1 MQHTVFSGR
10 FLEKNGIDGT
20 VSAAQK
26 GRAERFLRKIEFSEK
41 YNTIIA
47 RTAAFGKRMGRGA
60 GGRRDRLRAGV
71 CMRLFDEIVTRLGA
85 DADVCFGGAKA
96 VLLVGKCAYFEN
108 VRGIV
113 SLSAEEAVLAFAGVR
128 LRVTGRGMTV
138 ARYGGG
144 DLLLAGDVRGVE
156 AEDQLPQPSA
166 SASREKGVRGRGD
179 PMPTEGL
186 GDVRGGGRSLTA
198 GDVRGVEAEG

>member
-1 MQHTVFSGR
+1 
-10 FLEKNGIDGT
+10 
-20 VSAAQK
+20 
-26 GRAERFLRKIEFSEK
+26 
-41 YNTIIA
+41 
-47 RTAAFGKRMGRGA
+47 
-60 GGRRDRLRAGV
+60 
-71 CMRLFDEIVTRLGA
+71 MRLFDEIVTRLGA

-108 VRGIV
+108 VRGIA

-144 DLLLAGDVRGVE
+144 DLLLAGDVRGGE
-156 AEDQLPQPSA
+156 AEGPPAPSSA
-166 SASREKGVRGRGD
+166 PASREEDVRGGERSLPAEGLRGRGD

-186 GDVRGGGRSLTA
+186 GDVRGGGRSLPA
-198 GDVRGVEAEG
+198 EGMRDVRGVEAEGPLPQPSASASREEGVRGVEAEG

>member
-1 MQHTVFSGR
+1 
-10 FLEKNGIDGT
+10 
-20 VSAAQK
+20 
-26 GRAERFLRKIEFSEK
+26 
-41 YNTIIA
+41 
-47 RTAAFGKRMGRGA
+47 
-60 GGRRDRLRAGV
+60 
-71 CMRLFDEIVTRLGA
+71 MRLFDEIVTRLGA

-108 VRGIV
+108 VRGIA

-166 SASREKGVRGRGD
+166 SASRE
-179 PMPTEGL
+179 EG
-186 GDVRGGGRSLTA
+186 
-198 GDVRGVEAEG
+198 VRGVEAEG

>member
-1 MQHTVFSGR
+1 
-10 FLEKNGIDGT
+10 
-20 VSAAQK
+20 
-26 GRAERFLRKIEFSEK
+26 
-41 YNTIIA
+41 
-47 RTAAFGKRMGRGA
+47 
-60 GGRRDRLRAGV
+60 
-71 CMRLFDEIVTRLGA
+71 MRLFDEILTRLGA

-108 VRGIV
+108 VRGIA

-128 LRVTGRGMTV
+128 LRVTGRNMTV

-144 DLLLAGDVRGVE
+144 DLLLAGDVRSVE

-166 SASREKGVRGRGD
+166 SRAEGVRGGERSL
-179 PMPTEGL
+179 PA

>member
-1 MQHTVFSGR
+1 
-10 FLEKNGIDGT
+10 
-20 VSAAQK
+20 
-26 GRAERFLRKIEFSEK
+26 
-41 YNTIIA
+41 
-47 RTAAFGKRMGRGA
+47 
-60 GGRRDRLRAGV
+60 
-71 CMRLFDEIVTRLGA
+71 MRLFDEIVTRLGA

-108 VRGIV
+108 VRGIA
-113 SLSAEEAVLAFAGVR
+113 SLSADEAVLAFAGVR

-156 AEDQLPQPSA
+156 AEGSPAPSSA
-166 SASREKGVRGRGD
+166 PASREEDVRGGERSLPAGDVRGRGD

-186 GDVRGGGRSLTA
+186 GDMRGGERSLPAGDVRGVGDPMPAEGLR
-198 GDVRGVEAEG
+198 DVRGVEAEG

>member
-1 MQHTVFSGR
+1 
-10 FLEKNGIDGT
+10 
-20 VSAAQK
+20 
-26 GRAERFLRKIEFSEK
+26 
-41 YNTIIA
+41 
-47 RTAAFGKRMGRGA
+47 
-60 GGRRDRLRAGV
+60 
-71 CMRLFDEIVTRLGA
+71 MRLFDEIVTRLGA

-108 VRGIV
+108 VRGIA

-166 SASREKGVRGRGD
+166 SASREKGVRGEERSL
-179 PMPTEGL
+179 PA
-186 GDVRGGGRSLTA
+186 GDVRGGEKSLPA
-198 GDVRGVEAEG
+198 EGLGDVRGVEAEDQLPQPSASASREKGVRGVEAEG

>member
-1 MQHTVFSGR
+1 
-10 FLEKNGIDGT
+10 
-20 VSAAQK
+20 
-26 GRAERFLRKIEFSEK
+26 
-41 YNTIIA
+41 
-47 RTAAFGKRMGRGA
+47 
-60 GGRRDRLRAGV
+60 
-71 CMRLFDEIVTRLGA
+71 MRLFDEIVTRLGA

-108 VRGIV
+108 VRGIA

-156 AEDQLPQPSA
+156 AEGPLPQPSA
-166 SASREKGVRGRGD
+166 SASREEGVRGGESPLPTEGLRGRGD

-198 GDVRGVEAEG
+198 EGMRDVCGGRGPMLTESVRGVEAEG

>member
-1 MQHTVFSGR
+1 MPHTVFSGR

-60 GGRRDRLRAGV
+60 GGRDRLRAGE

-108 VRGIV
+108 VRGIA

-128 LRVTGRGMTV
+128 LRVTGRSMTV

-156 AEDQLPQPSA
+156 AEGSPAPSSA
-166 SASREKGVRGRGD
+166 PASRE
-179 PMPTEGL
+179 E
-186 GDVRGGGRSLTA
+186 DVRGGERSLPA
-198 GDVRGVEAEG
+198 EGLRDVRGVEAEG

>member
-1 MQHTVFSGR
+1 
-10 FLEKNGIDGT
+10 
-20 VSAAQK
+20 
-26 GRAERFLRKIEFSEK
+26 
-41 YNTIIA
+41 
-47 RTAAFGKRMGRGA
+47 
-60 GGRRDRLRAGV
+60 
-71 CMRLFDEIVTRLGA
+71 MRLFDEIVTRLGA

-108 VRGIV
+108 VRGIA

-128 LRVTGRGMTV
+128 LRVTGRNMTV

-144 DLLLAGDVRGVE
+144 DLLLAGDVRGVEAEGSPAPSSAPASREEDVRGGERSLPAGDVRGVE

-166 SASREKGVRGRGD
+166 SASREKGVRGEERSL
-179 PMPTEGL
+179 PA

-198 GDVRGVEAEG
+198 EGMRDVCGGGGPMLTESVRGVEAEG

>member
-1 MQHTVFSGR
+1 
-10 FLEKNGIDGT
+10 
-20 VSAAQK
+20 
-26 GRAERFLRKIEFSEK
+26 
-41 YNTIIA
+41 
-47 RTAAFGKRMGRGA
+47 MGRGA

-108 VRGIV
+108 VRGIA

-156 AEDQLPQPSA
+156 AEGPPAPSSA
-166 SASREKGVRGRGD
+166 PASREEDVRGGERSLPAGDVRGGERSL
-179 PMPTEGL
+179 PA
-186 GDVRGGGRSLTA
+186 GDVRGGGGPMATESVRGA
-198 GDVRGVEAEG
+198 GGPMPAEGMRGVEAEG

>member
-1 MQHTVFSGR
+1 
-10 FLEKNGIDGT
+10 
-20 VSAAQK
+20 
-26 GRAERFLRKIEFSEK
+26 
-41 YNTIIA
+41 
-47 RTAAFGKRMGRGA
+47 MGRGA

-108 VRGIV
+108 VRGIA

-128 LRVTGRGMTV
+128 LRVTGRNMTV

-156 AEDQLPQPSA
+156 AEGPPAPSSA
-166 SASREKGVRGRGD
+166 SASREKDMRGGERSLPTEGLRGKGD

-186 GDVRGGGRSLTA
+186 GDVRGVEAEGSPAPSSAPASREK
-198 GDVRGVEAEG
+198 DMRGVEAEG

>member
-1 MQHTVFSGR
+1 
-10 FLEKNGIDGT
+10 
-20 VSAAQK
+20 
-26 GRAERFLRKIEFSEK
+26 
-41 YNTIIA
+41 
-47 RTAAFGKRMGRGA
+47 
-60 GGRRDRLRAGV
+60 
-71 CMRLFDEIVTRLGA
+71 MRLFDEIVTRLGA

-108 VRGIV
+108 VRGIA

-128 LRVTGRGMTV
+128 LRVTGRNMTV

-156 AEDQLPQPSA
+156 AEGPLPQPSA
-166 SASREKGVRGRGD
+166 SASREKGVRGEERSLPAGDVRGVEA
-179 PMPTEGL
+179 EGPPAPSSASASRAE
-186 GDVRGGGRSLTA
+186 GVRGGGRSLTA

>member
-1 MQHTVFSGR
+1 
-10 FLEKNGIDGT
+10 
-20 VSAAQK
+20 
-26 GRAERFLRKIEFSEK
+26 
-41 YNTIIA
+41 
-47 RTAAFGKRMGRGA
+47 MGRGA

-71 CMRLFDEIVTRLGA
+71 CMRLFDEILTRLGA

-108 VRGIV
+108 VRGIA

-156 AEDQLPQPSA
+156 AEGSPAPSSA
-166 SASREKGVRGRGD
+166 SASRAEGVRGGERSLPAGDVRGRGD

-186 GDVRGGGRSLTA
+186 GDVRGVEAEDQLPQPSASASREEG
-198 GDVRGVEAEG
+198 VRGVEAEG

>member
-1 MQHTVFSGR
+1 
-10 FLEKNGIDGT
+10 
-20 VSAAQK
+20 
-26 GRAERFLRKIEFSEK
+26 
-41 YNTIIA
+41 
-47 RTAAFGKRMGRGA
+47 MGRGA
-60 GGRRDRLRAGV
+60 GRRDRLRAGV

-108 VRGIV
+108 VRGIA

-166 SASREKGVRGRGD
+166 SASREEGVRGGERSLPTEGLRGRGD

-186 GDVRGGGRSLTA
+186 GHVRGGGRSLTA

>member
-1 MQHTVFSGR
+1 
-10 FLEKNGIDGT
+10 
-20 VSAAQK
+20 
-26 GRAERFLRKIEFSEK
+26 
-41 YNTIIA
+41 
-47 RTAAFGKRMGRGA
+47 
-60 GGRRDRLRAGV
+60 
-71 CMRLFDEIVTRLGA
+71 MRLFDEIVTRLGA

-156 AEDQLPQPSA
+156 AEGSPAPSSAPASREEDVRGGERSLPAGDVRGGERSLPAGDVRGVEAEGPLPQPSA
-166 SASREKGVRGRGD
+166 SASRE
-179 PMPTEGL
+179 EG
-186 GDVRGGGRSLTA
+186 
-198 GDVRGVEAEG
+198 VRGVEAEG

>member
-1 MQHTVFSGR
+1 
-10 FLEKNGIDGT
+10 
-20 VSAAQK
+20 
-26 GRAERFLRKIEFSEK
+26 
-41 YNTIIA
+41 
-47 RTAAFGKRMGRGA
+47 
-60 GGRRDRLRAGV
+60 
-71 CMRLFDEIVTRLGA
+71 MRLFDEIVTRLGA

-156 AEDQLPQPSA
+156 AEGPPAPSSA
-166 SASREKGVRGRGD
+166 PASREEDVRGGERSL
-179 PMPTEGL
+179 PA
-186 GDVRGGGRSLTA
+186 GDVRGGEKSLPAEGMRDVRGGERSLPA
-198 GDVRGVEAEG
+198 GDVRGVEAEGSPAPSSASASREKDMRGVEAEG

>member
-1 MQHTVFSGR
+1 
-10 FLEKNGIDGT
+10 
-20 VSAAQK
+20 
-26 GRAERFLRKIEFSEK
+26 
-41 YNTIIA
+41 
-47 RTAAFGKRMGRGA
+47 
-60 GGRRDRLRAGV
+60 
-71 CMRLFDEIVTRLGA
+71 MRLFDEIVTRLGA

-108 VRGIV
+108 VRGIA

-128 LRVTGRGMTV
+128 LRVTGRSMTV

-166 SASREKGVRGRGD
+166 SASREKDVRGGERSL
-179 PMPTEGL
+179 PA
-186 GDVRGGGRSLTA
+186 GDVRGGEKSLPAEGMRDVCGGGGPMLTES
-198 GDVRGVEAEG
+198 VRGVEAEG

>member
-1 MQHTVFSGR
+1 
-10 FLEKNGIDGT
+10 
-20 VSAAQK
+20 
-26 GRAERFLRKIEFSEK
+26 
-41 YNTIIA
+41 
-47 RTAAFGKRMGRGA
+47 MGRGA

-108 VRGIV
+108 VRGIA
-113 SLSAEEAVLAFAGVR
+113 SLSADEAVLAFAGVR

-156 AEDQLPQPSA
+156 AEGSPAPSSA
-166 SASREKGVRGRGD
+166 SASRA
-179 PMPTEGL
+179 EG
-186 GDVRGGGRSLTA
+186 
-198 GDVRGVEAEG
+198 VRGVEAEGSPAPSSAPASREEDVRGGEKSLPAEGMRDVCGGGGPMLTESVRGVEAEG